1 MLLASILKY
10 VHHPTHSLQHIL
22 ADRERQTNVYCRVFY
37 WFGEHYDTSLLIQA
51 LLMIIVQLTL
61 LKVALDNRA
70 PGTLNNSLEAEKAA
84 HTPFQGYRARSA
96 SQSGGVGRVVE
107 ELLSGRRP
115 WGFWRWRNSRQ

>member
-1 MLLASILKY
+1 
-10 VHHPTHSLQHIL
+10 
-22 ADRERQTNVYCRVFY
+22 
-37 WFGEHYDTSLLIQA
+37 
-51 LLMIIVQLTL
+51 MIIVQLTL

-70 PGTLNNSLEAEKAA
+70 PGTLNNSIEAEKGAGGVA

-96 SQSGGVGRVVE
+96 SQSGGVGKLVE